1 MIRVSILGATGYAGA
16 ELARLLCMH
25 KEIRFM
31 HLISRSFAG
40 KRLSE
45 VYPGLDESLP
55 VLEAL
60 DADTIAADSDVAF
73 TSLPHGASKE
83 VIPALYAKGLKVI
96 DLSGDFRYDDA
107 DVYAKWYGE
116 EHSAPELL
124 KESVYGL
131 PELHKDAIKSAKL
144 VGNPGCYTTCSILA
158 LAPLVKNRLIDVSTI
173 VIDAKSG
180 TSGAGRE
187 PSQPLHFCEVNE
199 SVKAYKVAAHRHTS
213 EIEQELSKLN
223 GGEIML
229 SFTPHLLP
237 VNRGILA
244 TSYAKLAKKASASEL
259 IALYK
264 SFYANEPFVKIY
276 ESGLPELKHVNGSNN
291 IAIGLAV
298 DERLGRVIA
307 VSCID
312 NLIKGAGGQAIQ
324 NMNLMFGLDEAEGL
338 PKAAWYL

>member
-16 ELARLLCMH
+16 ELSRLLSMH
-25 KEIRFM
+25 KEVQIM

-40 KRLSE
+40 KRLSD
-45 VYPGLDESLP
+45 VYTGLDESLP
-55 VLEAL
+55 VLEEL
-60 DADTIAADSDVAF
+60 DIDRIAADSDVAF

-83 VIPALYAKGLKVI
+83 VIPALYKKGLRVI
-96 DLSGDFRYDDA
+96 DLSGDFRYDEA
-107 DVYAKWYGE
+107 SVYAKWYGE
-116 EHSAPELL
+116 EHSSPALL

-131 PELHKDAIKSAKL
+131 PELHRSAIKEAKL

-158 LAPLVKNRLIDVSTI
+158 LAPLVANKLIDVSTI
-173 VIDAKSG
+173 IIDAKSG

-187 PSQPLHFCEVNE
+187 PSQPFHFCEVNE
-199 SVKAYKVAAHRHTS
+199 SFKAYKVAAHRHTS
-213 EIEQELSKLN
+213 EIEQELSKLH

-244 TSYAKLAKKASASEL
+244 TSYANLTQKASAKEL

-264 SFYANEPFVKIY
+264 SHFAGEPFVKIY

-291 IAIGLAV
+291 VAIGLAV
-298 DERLGRVIA
+298 DERLSRVII
-307 VSCID
+307 VSCLD

-324 NMNLMFGLDEAEGL
+324 NMNLMFGMDEAEGL
-338 PKAAWYL
+338 PKNAWYL

>member
-16 ELARLLCMH
+16 ELARLLSMH
-25 KEIRFM
+25 KKVQFM
-31 HLISRSFAG
+31 HLVSRSFAG
-40 KRLSE
+40 KRLCE
-45 VYPGLDESLP
+45 VYPGLSESLP

-60 DADTIAADSDVAF
+60 DIDRIAADSDVAF

-107 DVYAKWYGE
+107 AVYAKWYGE
-116 EHSAPELL
+116 EHSAPALL
-124 KESVYGL
+124 QESVYGL
-131 PELHKDAIKSAKL
+131 PELHRSAIKAARL

-158 LAPLVKNRLIDVSTI
+158 LAPLAKHKLIDVYTI
-173 VIDAKSG
+173 IIDAKSG
-180 TSGAGRE
+180 STGAGRE

-199 SVKAYKVAAHRHTS
+199 SVKAYKVATHRHTS
-213 EIEQELSKLN
+213 EIEQELSKLY

-244 TSYAKLAKKASASEL
+244 TSYANLAQKSSAKEL
-259 IALYK
+259 VSLYK
-264 SFYANEPFVKIY
+264 SFFAGEPFVKIY

-298 DERLGRVIA
+298 DERLNRVIA

-324 NMNLMFGLDEAEGL
+324 NMNLMFGMDETEGL
-338 PKAAWYL
+338 PKNAWYL